1 MQVRVSVEQRLIC
14 WFACHIETNF
24 MWSGSEKPFT
34 ITHMSMFFF
43 SFCVKTFLE
52 TVCISWT
59 VPLQKWWWTAQVEI
73 LKSAVLTICF
83 ISYELLMK
91 DHNRFPSSL
100 TILELVIYFSVMQT
114 TRNSSADEYFLFRK
128 KEKVIINDF
137 PAVFKLAIGQ
147 TGFLGR
153 LQGRQVLHPQF

>member
-1 MQVRVSVEQRLIC
+1 
-14 WFACHIETNF
+14 
-24 MWSGSEKPFT
+24 
-34 ITHMSMFFF
+34 
-43 SFCVKTFLE
+43 
-52 TVCISWT
+52 
-59 VPLQKWWWTAQVEI
+59 
-73 LKSAVLTICF
+73 
-83 ISYELLMK
+83 MK

-100 TILELVIYFSVMQT
+100 TILELVIYFSVMRT
-114 TRNSSADEYFLFRK
+114 TRNSSADKYFFLFRK

>member
-1 MQVRVSVEQRLIC
+1 
-14 WFACHIETNF
+14 
-24 MWSGSEKPFT
+24 
-34 ITHMSMFFF
+34 
-43 SFCVKTFLE
+43 
-52 TVCISWT
+52 
-59 VPLQKWWWTAQVEI
+59 
-73 LKSAVLTICF
+73 
-83 ISYELLMK
+83 MK

-114 TRNSSADEYFLFRK
+114 MRNSSADEYFLFRK

-153 LQGRQVLHPQF
+153 LQGRQVLHPQL

>member
-1 MQVRVSVEQRLIC
+1 
-14 WFACHIETNF
+14 
-24 MWSGSEKPFT
+24 
-34 ITHMSMFFF
+34 
-43 SFCVKTFLE
+43 
-52 TVCISWT
+52 
-59 VPLQKWWWTAQVEI
+59 
-73 LKSAVLTICF
+73 
-83 ISYELLMK
+83 MK

-100 TILELVIYFSVMQT
+100 TILELVIYFSVMRT
-114 TRNSSADEYFLFRK
+114 TKNSSADEYFFLFRK

>member
-1 MQVRVSVEQRLIC
+1 
-14 WFACHIETNF
+14 
-24 MWSGSEKPFT
+24 
-34 ITHMSMFFF
+34 
-43 SFCVKTFLE
+43 
-52 TVCISWT
+52 
-59 VPLQKWWWTAQVEI
+59 
-73 LKSAVLTICF
+73 
-83 ISYELLMK
+83 MK

-100 TILELVIYFSVMQT
+100 TILELVIYFSVMR
-114 TRNSSADEYFLFRK
+114 TRNSSADEYFFLFRK

>member
-1 MQVRVSVEQRLIC
+1 
-14 WFACHIETNF
+14 
-24 MWSGSEKPFT
+24 
-34 ITHMSMFFF
+34 
-43 SFCVKTFLE
+43 
-52 TVCISWT
+52 
-59 VPLQKWWWTAQVEI
+59 
-73 LKSAVLTICF
+73 
-83 ISYELLMK
+83 MK

-100 TILELVIYFSVMQT
+100 TIFELVIYFSVMRT
-114 TRNSSADEYFLFRK
+114 TRNSSADEYFFFLFRK